1 MPPNGENALT
11 NVHARLRRLESEE
24 AFILDP
30 PVFQGREQGI
40 RRLSLSITHLC
51 AAQSARGSGGA
62 RARGLLCYAKYAS
75 YQINLDIN
83 TCAKVWAQPLS
94 SARLA
99 AAREQITSFT
109 INARSR
115 QLRCWNLIRTP

>member
-1 MPPNGENALT
+1 
-11 NVHARLRRLESEE
+11 
-24 AFILDP
+24 LDP
-30 PVFQGREQGI
+30 PVFQGAEQGTGLFSLYS
-40 RRLSLSITHLC
+40 LSLTCVHGTERSWRW
-51 AAQSARGSGGA
+51 QGA
-62 RARGLLCYAKYAS
+62 RSRGLLCYAKYAS

-115 QLRCWNLIRTP
+115 HSFTAGI